1 MTFYEINKRRKVF
14 NEIMREVQ
22 VIKGTSSQ
30 VFCFSIEENELFL
43 KEENNNTSSFFN
55 TQSQRSSQF

>member
-22 VIKGTSSQ
+22 VIKGKGSQ
-30 VFCFSIEENELFL
+30 VFFV
-43 KEENNNTSSFFN
+43 FN
-55 TQSQRSSQF
+55 P